1 MSNRSNRSCAM
12 NLSNFGRRS
21 WLKKC
26 TGLLASGTLLSCS
39 PKGTFTDKS
48 IKPGQTTCIEPEYQA
63 FFGDIH
69 THNNIGL
76 AQGSL
81 ERSYEIADSHLDFF
95 ATTPHSYF
103 HDKPPMSPRGEM
115 LWENGIART
124 KERWPDIQQLNR
136 EYYKPGKFVTFNG
149 YEWHS
154 VHYGDYVALF
164 PAEESPLTHFDD
176 LEPLQQF
183 AMKHGALL
191 IPHHLAYSPDN
202 RGANTAHWNTKLTP
216 VVEIYSEHG
225 NAEKD
230 RGPHDYIRHSHG
242 GRWTPNTYQA
252 ILAAGHRTG
261 AIASTDD
268 HFGFPGAYGEG
279 LAAVLTK
286 ELTREA
292 VFDALRNRRT
302 YAVTGDRIN
311 LDFRLNGAHMGQEL
325 DFIPQREIYVHAQ
338 GWDEIESVELI
349 KNGKVIYR
357 DFPLDR
363 DQTEDPWGKP
373 LLLRVEYGWGPWS
386 RLENIRIADW
396 EMDVCLQGGRI
407 EALQPC
413 WQSGPLAEERRH
425 VLTQYNAESF
435 SLVSYTSRHQ
445 AFEERATNA
454 FILKAMVKAQDK
466 LVIHCRK
473 PSEITIEK
481 SMAELLQ
488 SSQVVLCGPYPE
500 ESFLIHRMVSRQKA
514 QSIFRLVDQETGK
527 QDDWYYVRVIQSNGH
542 MAWSSPIW
550 VNARA

>member
-1 MSNRSNRSCAM
+1 MSSSNS
-12 NLSNFGRRS
+12 GRRS

-26 TGLLASGTLLSCS
+26 TGLLASGALFSCAQNGSS
-39 PKGTFTDKS
+39 PDKTTE
-48 IKPGQTTCIEPEYQA
+48 PDQTACLEPEYQV

-81 ERSYEIADSHLDFF
+81 ERSYEIARSHLDFF
-95 ATTPHSYF
+95 SSTPHSYF

-124 KERWPDIQQLNR
+124 KKRWPDIQRLNR
-136 EYYKPGKFVTFNG
+136 DYNEPGKFVAFNG

-164 PAEESPLTHFDD
+164 PTEVSPLTHFDD
-176 LEPLQQF
+176 LKSLQQF
-183 AMKHGALL
+183 AEKHGALL

-202 RGANTAHWNTKLTP
+202 RGANTAHWNPAVTP

-225 NAEKD
+225 NAESD

-242 GRWTPNTYQA
+242 GRWTPNTYQS

-261 AIASTDD
+261 ALASTDD

-292 VFDALRNRRT
+292 VFDALRNKRT
-302 YAVTGDRIN
+302 YAVTGDRIK
-311 LDFRLNGAHMGQEL
+311 LDFRLNGGHMGNEL
-325 DFIPQREIYVHAQ
+325 DFSPQREIYVHAQ
-338 GWDEIESVELI
+338 GWDEIERVELI
-349 KNGKVIYR
+349 KNGKVIHR

-363 DQTEDPWGKP
+363 DQTEDIWENP

-386 RLENIRIADW
+386 RLENVRIADW
-396 EMDVCLQGGRI
+396 EMDVHLQGGKI

-413 WQSGPLAEERRH
+413 WQSGPLAEERRNE
-425 VLTQYNAESF
+425 LSQQSAEGF
-435 SLVSYTSRHQ
+435 RLVSYTSRHQ
-445 AFEERATNA
+445 AFEEKATNA
-454 FILKAMVKAQDK
+454 IVLKARVKPQDK
-466 LVIHCRK
+466 LVIQCRK
-473 PSEITIEK
+473 PTAITIEK

-500 ESFLIHRMVSRQKA
+500 ESILIHRMVSQQKA
-514 QSIFRLVDQETGK
+514 RSVFRLVDQANGK
-527 QDDWYYVRVIQSNGH
+527 QDDWYYVRVIQSNGQ

-550 VNARA
+550 VNAQA